1 MSKPAKF
8 LTIFLTTL
16 IVCTSQAI
24 AQENSATEK
33 LTKQSEQFKEQILQV
48 ADNVYVAVGY
58 SVSNVSMIVG
68 DDGIIIV
75 DTGMMG
81 EAASKIAKKFS
92 EITDKPVKAIIYTHS
107 HGDHTGGAPVFLGSE
122 RPQIWAHI
130 NFGSEARPW
139 KAGGL
144 TYQNVRGAR
153 QAGFKLP
160 PEQRINNGVAPVRY
174 PKRGGEVFSSN
185 EGTAPTHFLEGDR
198 KVIKVAGVELVLTS
212 SPGETNDG
220 ISVWYP
226 AGKVLFAG
234 DSFYRSFPNLYAIR
248 GTPNRS
254 VRLWAESLG
263 RMADNDA
270 VALVGGH
277 TNPILGA
284 EEVKQVLTDYRDA
297 VQFIHDKTVEGI
309 NKGLTPDELVE
320 YVQLPERLASSEY
333 LQPFYGHPDWGVR
346 QTFSNYLGWFDGNA
360 TNLFPLPP
368 KAEAER
374 MIKLAGGKDKLLQA
388 AKDALAEN
396 DNQWAAQ
403 LADHL
408 LAINKNNTDARQIKA
423 EALTNLAHNMVNAT
437 ARNYYLTVAREL
449 RKQVS
454 EAGAEA
460 RPRQPQKPQKTTTI
474 ASIGDAVMKKIDLA
488 LPDELY
494 QGYLFWHQADELATD
509 VVNYAMLLDAEGTVA
524 HRWDTD
530 LTGGG
535 HTSYLLKSGGLL
547 RMGIRDRR
555 YVAGQPVAAT
565 DTLQITDTTGQ
576 AVWELNARDID
587 INGNKITFHH
597 DMLPMSNGNILIL
610 IYEEISSKQAAAAGW
625 SAGKGK
631 TVWSD
636 GVLEIKPDLEKRS
649 YEIVWYWRFIDH
661 MIQDQNTKA
670 ANYGVIAD
678 HPEKIDGHFP
688 ESYAPMNAVRQHL
701 NSLDYHPDMDQ
712 IVVSSFIYNEIWV
725 IDHSTTIEQAAGSA
739 GGLRG
744 KGGEL
749 LFRYGNPAAYAR
761 GTEKDRLFQNQHDA
775 NWIDEGLPG
784 AGNILVFNNN
794 TGLGG
799 IARVGTGGAAA
810 AVTQEQLKGISNV
823 HEIRP
828 TVDDDQR
835 YAVGKSGTFEARQIW
850 FWKND
855 DFFAPFQG
863 GARRLPNGNTL
874 LTDTVG
880 KRVWEV
886 APDGDVVVRYKGPAP
901 AFKAFKYSAAQVA
914 DLIE

>member
-1 MSKPAKF
+1 MKKLIA
-8 LTIFLTTL
+8 TL
-16 IVCTSQAI
+16 CLLALGTSLLH
-24 AQENSATEK
+24 AQEANDATQR
-33 LTKQSEQFKEQILQV
+33 LRNQNAQFTEQIINV

-58 SVSNVSMIVG
+58 SVSNVSMVVG
-68 DDGIIIV
+68 DDGVVII

-81 EAASKIAKKFS
+81 EAAERIAKKFR
-92 EITDKPVKAIIYTHS
+92 EITDMPVKAIIYTHS
-107 HGDHTGGAPVFLGSE
+107 HGDHTGGAPVFLGPE
-122 RPQIWAHI
+122 RPQIWAHV

-160 PEQRINNGVAPVRY
+160 LEQRINNGVAPVRY
-174 PKRGGEVFSSN
+174 PKRGGEVFSSSQATN
-185 EGTAPTHFLEGDR
+185 PTHFLEGER
-198 KVIKVAGVELVLTS
+198 KTIKVAGVELELVAA
-212 SPGETNDG
+212 PGETNDG
-220 ISVWYP
+220 LFVWDP
-226 AGKVLFAG
+226 ASRVLFAG
-234 DSFYRSFPNLYAIR
+234 DNFYRSFPNLYAIR
-248 GTPNRS
+248 GTPNRN

-270 VALVGGH
+270 IALVGGH
-277 TNPILGA
+277 TNPILGT
-284 EEVKQVLTDYRDA
+284 EQVNQVLTDYRDA
-297 VQFIHDKTVEGI
+297 VQFVHDKTVEGI

-320 YVQLPERLASSEY
+320 YVQLPKHLAKKDY

-346 QTFSNYLGWFDGNA
+346 TVFNGYLGWFDGNA

-368 KAEAER
+368 KGEAER
-374 MIKLAGGKDKLLQA
+374 MVKLAGGKDNLLQA
-388 AKDALAEN
+388 ARDALAED

-408 LAINKNNTDARQIKA
+408 LAIDKADADAKQVKA
-423 EALTNLAHNMVNAT
+423 DALTKLARNMVNAT

-449 RKQVS
+449 REPVS
-454 EAGAEA
+454 EPDGVAET
-460 RPRQPQKPQKTTTI
+460 RRRQTKQTTTI
-474 ASIGDAVMKKIDLA
+474 ASIGEAVMETIDLA
-488 LPDELY
+488 LPDDLY

-509 VVNYAMLLDAEGTVA
+509 VVNYAMLLDTEGKVA

-547 RMGIRDRR
+547 RTGIRDRK

-576 AVWELNARDID
+576 AVWELSAKDIHF
-587 INGNKITFHH
+587 NGNKITFHH
-597 DMLPMSNGNILIL
+597 DFLPLPNGNLLVL
-610 IYEEISSKQAAAAGW
+610 IYEEISPREAAAAGW
-625 SAGKGK
+625 SAGKKK

-636 GVLEIKPDLEKRS
+636 GVLEIKPNLEKGS
-649 YEIVWYWRFIDH
+649 HELVWYWRFIDH
-661 MIQDQNTKA
+661 LIQDQNAKA

-688 ESYAPMNAVRQHL
+688 KSYAPMSAVRQHL
-701 NSLDYHPDMDQ
+701 NSIDYHPGMDQ

-739 GGLRG
+739 GGRRG
-744 KGGEL
+744 KGGDL

-761 GTEKDRLFQNQHDA
+761 GAEKDRLFQNQHDA
-775 NWIDEGLPG
+775 NWVDEGLPG
-784 AGNILVFNNN
+784 AGNLLVFNNN
-794 TGLGG
+794 TGMGG

-810 AVTQEQLKGISNV
+810 AAAQQQLEGISNV
-823 HEIRP
+823 HEISP
-828 TVDDDQR
+828 AVDHGR
-835 YAVGKSGTFEARQIW
+835 YVLGQPGAFEAKQIW
-850 FWKND
+850 FWEHK

-880 KRVWEV
+880 RRVWEV

-901 AFKAFKYSAAQVA
+901 AFKTFKYSAEQVA
-914 DLIE
+914 NLLE